1 MPMEGRQVAGGKL
14 PNRAKNVEEGT
25 IMCFRPS
32 ALAGNEP
39 QVQMGT
45 CPSCGQ
51 PVAAS
56 VGIVSGECPHCG
68 KPIPTGPEGD
78 KGVVDPTK
86 NTKIL

>member
-1 MPMEGRQVAGGKL
+1 
-14 PNRAKNVEEGT
+14 
-25 IMCFRPS
+25 MCFRPS

-56 VGIVSGECPHCG
+56 VGITSGECPYCR
-68 KPIPTGPEGD
+68 KPIPAKSTSD
-78 KGVVDPTK
+78 VGVVDPAK
-86 NTKIL
+86 NAKIL

>member
-1 MPMEGRQVAGGKL
+1 
-14 PNRAKNVEEGT
+14 
-25 IMCFRPS
+25 MCFRPS

-56 VGIVSGECPHCG
+56 VGITAGECPHCG
-68 KPIPTGPEGD
+68 KPIPADPRSDTGN
-78 KGVVDPTK
+78 VDPAK
-86 NTKIL
+86 NAKIL